1 MQNAAGLI
9 NFRTSGDFMTPLDS
23 ATCFRLSVLAALVC
37 ATACLLAGCEPVREP
52 LPNSFDAEDVNS
64 YCGDWT
70 RLRNASFL
78 YVNNVWNQ
86 GTIKRENRLQCLLKR
101 VVDGK
106 EQHGWRW
113 RWPRGS
119 GEVKAYPEVI
129 YGHKPW
135 LSTSTT
141 GALPRRISAIKEFT
155 VAYDVRMHAHGR
167 YNLAF
172 DIWVTNNDRPT
183 PAAITHEIMIWVGDR
198 TDAWEPYPG
207 KWVKSVMVGGAAYDL
222 YVKLHAEWLTEHG
235 SPNVVYIA
243 FNARMAR
250 LSGGIDIREFLD
262 YLTENGHLSA
272 EGFVASVELGNEV
285 MHGTGELWLK
295 TYEISVN

>member
-1 MQNAAGLI
+1 MQYAAGLI

-222 YVKLHAEWLTEHG
+222 YVKSHAEWLTEHG
-235 SPNVVYIA
+235 APNVVYIA
-243 FNARMAR
+243 FNARTAR

-262 YLTENGHLSA
+262 YLTENAHLSA

>member
-1 MQNAAGLI
+1 
-9 NFRTSGDFMTPLDS
+9 MTPLDS
-23 ATCFRLSVLAALVC
+23 ATCFRLALLIFLVGTAAFPL
-37 ATACLLAGCEPVREP
+37 TGCELAKE
-52 LPNSFDAEDVNS
+52 LPPISFDNIGVNT
-64 YCGDWT
+64 YCRDWA
-70 RLRNASFL
+70 RLQNAGFL
-78 YVNNVWNQ
+78 YENNVWGQ
-86 GTIKRENRLQCLLKR
+86 GTIKGENRLQCLLKR

-172 DIWVTNNDRPT
+172 DVWVTNNDRPT

-207 KWVKSVMVGGAAYDL
+207 KRVKSVMVGGAAYDL
-222 YVKLHAEWLTEHG
+222 YIKPHVEWLAEHG
-235 SPNVVYIA
+235 VPNYDYIA
-243 FNARMAR
+243 FNTATAQ
-250 LSGGIDIREFLD
+250 LSGGIDIKEFLD
-262 YLTENGHLSA
+262 YLTENGHLPA
-272 EGFVASVELGNEV
+272 NGYVASVEFGNEV
-285 MHGTGELWLK
+285 MHGSGELWLK